1 MAFMNKA
8 GIKISYDCQSLIDEL
23 KQDIEEFGSHLILNV
38 VVQDVEGVTIYK
50 DYNFI
55 ENDPATEFKLEPGE
69 ACKNNCC
76 HSAYD
81 VRKRERIVLKS
92 GSNFRD
98 FLKNIS

>member
-8 GIKISYDCQSLIDEL
+8 GMKISYDCRNLIGEL
-23 KQDIEEFGSHLILNV
+23 KQDIEEFGSHLILDV

-69 ACKNNCC
+69 RLVKMTAATLLMMYEKEN
-76 HSAYD
+76 
-81 VRKRERIVLKS
+81 EL
-92 GSNFRD
+92 F
-98 FLKNIS
+98 

>member
-23 KQDIEEFGSHLILNV
+23 KQNIEEFGSHLILDV

-55 ENDPATEFKLEPGE
+55 ENDPETEFTLEPGE
-69 ACKNNCC
+69 
-76 HSAYD
+76 
-81 VRKRERIVLKS
+81 RIVKMTAATLLMMYEKE
-92 GSNFRD
+92 NE
-98 FLKNIS
+98 LL

>member
-23 KQDIEEFGSHLILNV
+23 KQDIEEFGSHLILDV

-69 ACKNNCC
+69 RLVKMTAVTLLMMYEKENG
-76 HSAYD
+76 
-81 VRKRERIVLKS
+81 L
-92 GSNFRD
+92 
-98 FLKNIS
+98 L

>member
-23 KQDIEEFGSHLILNV
+23 KQDIEEFGSHLILDA

-55 ENDPATEFKLEPGE
+55 ENDPATEFTLEPGE
-69 ACKNNCC
+69 RVVKMTAATLLMMYEKENE
-76 HSAYD
+76 S
-81 VRKRERIVLKS
+81 L
-92 GSNFRD
+92 
-98 FLKNIS
+98 

>member
-23 KQDIEEFGSHLILNV
+23 KQDIEEFGSHLILDV

-55 ENDPATEFKLEPGE
+55 ENDLATEFTLEPGE
-69 ACKNNCC
+69 
-76 HSAYD
+76 
-81 VRKRERIVLKS
+81 RIVKMTAATLLMMYEKE
-92 GSNFRD
+92 NE
-98 FLKNIS
+98 LL

>member
-1 MAFMNKA
+1 MNKA

-23 KQDIEEFGSHLILNV
+23 KQDIEEFGSHLILDV

-69 ACKNNCC
+69 RLVKMTAVTLLMMYEKENG
-76 HSAYD
+76 
-81 VRKRERIVLKS
+81 L
-92 GSNFRD
+92 
-98 FLKNIS
+98 L

>member
-23 KQDIEEFGSHLILNV
+23 KQDIAEFGSRLILDV

-55 ENDPATEFKLEPGE
+55 ENDPETEFTLEPGE
-69 ACKNNCC
+69 W
-76 HSAYD
+76 
-81 VRKRERIVLKS
+81 IVKMTAATLLMMYEKE
-92 GSNFRD
+92 NE
-98 FLKNIS
+98 LL